1 MLHCFFTPTK
11 NSLEVLHKILFLFN
25 AIKLLNLSYIRKKIN
40 AMFSM
45 NFAKISMARFTKS
58 VCLPDGDRCFMKSEN
73 LQSIHVGRDSSGNHE
88 ISVNIAN

>member
-1 MLHCFFTPTK
+1 
-11 NSLEVLHKILFLFN
+11 
-25 AIKLLNLSYIRKKIN
+25 
-40 AMFSM
+40 M